1 MLSHRRIESNVS
13 DFTNFHNRTSES
25 NSNLTNLVI
34 FIISDVLFSL
44 LPITFIVQIRCSL
57 FEKIVLT
64 FIMGLGM
71 LATTSGVI
79 KLVGIT
85 EWAATKDPTWDLAP
99 LLIWSFCEEYIAI
112 WAACIPC
119 LKGPFTRMFGSVT
132 TRFSSFG
139 PTSNGRA
146 TDSSTSA
153 VDSGSKSR
161 NMSDADTNIKV
172 SVTVD
177 VVEV

>member
-1 MLSHRRIESNVS
+1 
-13 DFTNFHNRTSES
+13 
-25 NSNLTNLVI
+25 
-34 FIISDVLFSL
+34 
-44 LPITFIVQIRCSL
+44 
-57 FEKIVLT
+57 
-64 FIMGLGM
+64 M

-99 LLIWSFCEEYIAI
+99 LLLWAFTEESLAV

-119 LKGPFTRMFGSVT
+119 LKGPFTRIVQSFT
-132 TRFSSFG
+132 TRPSSFRSA
-139 PTSNGRA
+139 SNGHA
-146 TDSSTSA
+146 KDAFASASA

-177 VVEV
+177 VAEV